1 MSEQTTETTT
11 STEQTPQE
19 GTEQAQEQQP
29 KTFDADYVAKLR
41 KEAAQYR
48 TEAKANAEA
57 ARKLQEIEDANK
69 SELQK
74 ATDRLAAIERERD
87 QARIDGL
94 RFKVAVKH
102 GISEEDA
109 ELFLTGSDED
119 SLTKQAK
126 RLAEREAARVATQ
139 EAEQEERKKRGNHV
153 PREGATTNVGESDA
167 RAAVRGL
174 FGNN

>member
-1 MSEQTTETTT
+1 MSENASESTAP
-11 STEQTPQE
+11 TEQQEPQA
-19 GTEQAQEQQP
+19 GAEQPQDQP
-29 KTFDADYVAKLR
+29 KTFDAEYVAKLR

-48 TEAKANAEA
+48 TEAKANADA
-57 ARKLQEIEDANK
+57 AKRLQEIEDANK

-74 ATDRLAAIERERD
+74 ATDRLTAIERERD

-109 ELFLTGSDED
+109 ELFLTGTDED
-119 SLTKQAK
+119 SLTRQAA
-126 RLAEREAARVATQ
+126 RLAEREAARVAARD
-139 EAEQEERKKRGNHV
+139 AEDDERKKRGNHV
-153 PREGATTNVGESDA
+153 PREGAATNVSESDE

-174 FGNN
+174 FGS